1 MNSPTAIAGSATRSS
16 GTRGRRQPSRLR
28 VQVRGGH
35 DVRRVAVRERNL
47 ARLHAHIRACT
58 KCVDAGYIERAT
70 PIVAGSAT
78 DRIAIVGQAP
88 GAVEVVMG
96 KPFAGRSGAELRR
109 WLGEAGIDEAD
120 PPDRA
125 PGPKVVPRQ
134 AASGAAR

>member
-1 MNSPTAIAGSATRSS
+1 MNSPTAIAGSANRSS
-16 GTRGRRQPSRLR
+16 GTRGRRQPYRLR
-28 VQVRGGH
+28 VEVRGGH
-35 DVRRVAVRERNL
+35 DVRRVAVSQRAL
-47 ARLHAHIRACT
+47 ARLHARIRACT

-109 WLGEAGIDEAD
+109 WLCEAGVDAAHL
-120 PPDRA
+120 PRLPTGSQSL
-125 PGPKVVPRQ
+125 PGD
-134 AASGAAR
+134 A